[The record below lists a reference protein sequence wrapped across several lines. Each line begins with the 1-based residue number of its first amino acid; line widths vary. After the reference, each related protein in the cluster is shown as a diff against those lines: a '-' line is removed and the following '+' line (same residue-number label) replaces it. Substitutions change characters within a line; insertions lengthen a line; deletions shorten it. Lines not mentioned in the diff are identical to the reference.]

1 MDNQQVCR
9 IGMKGLNNE
18 IRMHLN
24 AMRIKNFGDLVT
36 EASNYERMIKEK
48 TEFQEEC
55 FKRDLLSKP

>member
-18 IRMHLN
+18 IIIHLN
-24 AMRIKNFGDLVT
+24 AIRIKKIFNLVT

>member
-1 MDNQQVCR
+1 
-9 IGMKGLNNE
+9 MKGLNNE
-18 IRMHLN
+18 IRIHLN
-24 AMRIKNFGDLVT
+24 AIRINKICFLVT